1 MDMIEVRKKIFTWLV
16 GGSLYYTME
25 IMMRGY
31 SHISMF
37 ALGGVC
43 FLLVGAMGKRILEKI
58 EVPSLA
64 ICLIMFF
71 GTLIITSLEFV
82 TGIVVNVIFDLK
94 VWDYSEMRYNVYGQI
109 CPVFSVLWALIS
121 LPCVYIDSMIRKCIY
136 REEVEYIKSLEK
148 Q

>member
-1 MDMIEVRKKIFTWLV
+1 MIEVRKKIFTWLV